1 MRAAFFNPD
10 RAVEYLLNAS
20 PWIAEDPKF
29 EQSLTA
35 HRAFPKTCNESNH
48 KQEAA
53 PQEGHVQLAH
63 PPQRLHPR
71 PPETHQPQPP
81 AMKATKP
88 STCLKQPPRPAAL
101 AEELEAPAEDA
112 LEEQAVLT
120 LQA

>member
-20 PWIAEDPKF
+20 RWIAEDPKF

-48 KQEAA
+48 KQAA
-53 PQEGHVQLAH
+53 VPQEGHLQLAH
-63 PPQRLHPR
+63 PPQLLHPQ
-71 PPETHQPQPP
+71 PLETHQPQPP
-81 AMKATKP
+81 AMKATKQ
-88 STCLKQPPRPAAL
+88 STCLKQLPRPAAL

-112 LEEQAVLT
+112 LEEQAVPT
-120 LQA
+120 SQA

>member
-10 RAVEYLLNAS
+10 RAVEYLLNVS
-20 PWIAEDPKF
+20 PWIADYPKF
-29 EQSLTA
+29 ELSLIA
-35 HRAFPKTCNESNH
+35 HRAFPKMCNESNH
-48 KQEAA
+48 KQEPV

-63 PPQRLHPR
+63 PPQLLHPQ
-71 PPETHQPQPP
+71 PLETHQPQPP

-101 AEELEAPAEDA
+101 AEELEAPAEHA
-112 LEEQAVLT
+112 LEEQVVPT